1 MVKIRPI
8 LICCVVLLPL
18 IMAVPSFASVDTSGS
33 PEYQPVVLLS
43 AKQPDGA
50 GAGHPASDLGIRQ
63 VPEASEAKHAE
74 KAVPVIRQ
82 APDRESSAEA
92 GTARSESVPVIKNT
106 PPAGEAAQPEALVAA
121 PSPSE
126 AHPPDESVS
135 SRTPAPLGIPYESEA
150 HAVRA
155 IDRNIYLFSE
165 RMKQRFGMWLE
176 RSAKYVDIMKG
187 ILKEKSVPE
196 ELVFLPIVE
205 SGFNP
210 HAYSHARAVG
220 PWQFIEGTAKRYGLV
235 VDWWRD
241 ERKDPLKST
250 RAAALYL
257 RDLYKMFG
265 SWNLALAAYNA
276 GEGRIS
282 KALRRSDADSYWDL
296 LHTKQIRPE
305 TKEYVP
311 RYIAATMIAQ
321 EPEKFGFR
329 NLEYHEPMDYVEVTL
344 HHPVDLDIIAQCA
357 EVDVKE
363 IRDLNPE
370 LRRWSTPPNVSS
382 YTIRIPS
389 ESSEVFRENLEEIPV
404 KERFSYDK
412 YTVRKKENLKTVAKK
427 LNVPVST
434 IIALNNFSGLEAL
447 KAGDTIKVPPKDKF
461 HADLDDRMSAKKAQ
475 KVAAKKKRSS
485 KEPKTSKAGKKSK
498 GKKKVKTKK
507 A

>member
-8 LICCVVLLPL
+8 LICFVVLLPL
-18 IMAVPSFASVDTSGS
+18 LVAIPSFAADDEPASA
-33 PEYQPVVLLS
+33 EHQPVVLLS

-50 GAGHPASDLGIRQ
+50 AAGHTSPDLVIRQ
-63 VPEASEAKHAE
+63 APETSGAKQPE
-74 KAVPVIRQ
+74 QAVPVIRQ
-82 APDRESSAEA
+82 APDRESSAEGGA
-92 GTARSESVPVIKNT
+92 ARSESVPVIKSALPT
-106 PPAGEAAQPEALVAA
+106 PDTAQPEAQAA
-121 PSPSE
+121 VPLPSDVQT
-126 AHPPDESVS
+126 PDESVS
-135 SRTPAPLGIPYESEA
+135 SRNPAPLGIPYESEA

-257 RDLYKMFG
+257 RDLHKMFG

-282 KALRRSDADSYWDL
+282 KALRRSDSDTYWDL

-329 NLEYHEPMDYVEVTL
+329 NLEYHEPMDYEEVTL
-344 HHPVDLDIIAQCA
+344 HHPVDLDVIAKCA

-389 ESSEVFRENLEEIPV
+389 ESSDVFRENLDEIPL

-412 YTVRKKENLKTVAKK
+412 YTVKKKENLKTVAKK
-427 LNVPVST
+427 LNVPVGT
-434 IIALNNFSGLEAL
+434 IIALNNLSGLEGM

-461 HADLDDRMSAKKAQ
+461 HADLDDRMAAKKAKKVSAKK
-475 KVAAKKKRSS
+475 RST

-498 GKKKVKTKK
+498 AKKKVKTKK

>member
-8 LICCVVLLPL
+8 LTVFFSTLPL
-18 IMAVPSFASVDTSGS
+18 LMTVPSFAAQGTSTAA
-33 PEYQPVVLLS
+33 PEMNAPATVLI
-43 AKQPDGA
+43 AKQAEGTAPVQPAPD
-50 GAGHPASDLGIRQ
+50 L
-63 VPEASEAKHAE
+63 
-74 KAVPVIRQ
+74 VIRK
-82 APDRESSAEA
+82 APDREPSAEA
-92 GTARSESVPVIKNT
+92 GRPKSESGPVIKT
-106 PPAGEAAQPEALVAA
+106 APPVADVVQPESQPKATAEA
-121 PSPSE
+121 QSPAE
-126 AHPPDESVS
+126 AVSV
-135 SRTPAPLGIPYESEA
+135 RPPAPLGIPYESDA
-150 HAVRA
+150 HAVKA

-165 RMKQRFGMWLE
+165 RMKQRFSMWLE

-210 HAYSHARAVG
+210 QAYSHARAVG

-241 ERKDPLKST
+241 ERKDPMKST
-250 RAAALYL
+250 YAAASYL
-257 RDLYKMFG
+257 RDLHKMFG

-282 KALRRSDADSYWDL
+282 KALRRSDSDTYWDL

-329 NLEYHEPMDYVEVTL
+329 NLAYHEPMDYEEITL
-344 HHPVDLDIIAQCA
+344 HHPVDLDIIAKCA

-370 LRRWSTPPNVSS
+370 LRRWATPPNVSS

-389 ESSEVFRENLEEIPV
+389 ESSEIFRENLDQIPV
-404 KERFSYDK
+404 KERFSYDR
-412 YTVRKKENLKTVAKK
+412 YTVKKKDNLKTVAKK
-427 LNVPVST
+427 LNVPVGT
-434 IIALNNFSGLEAL
+434 LVALNNMNGVEGL
-447 KAGDTIKVPPKDKF
+447 KSGDTIKVPPKDKF
-461 HADLDDRMSAKKAQ
+461 HADLDDRMTAKKGK
-475 KVAAKKKRSS
+475 KVKVSSKKKGK
-485 KEPKTSKAGKKSK
+485 KEPKTSKAGKK
-498 GKKKVKTKK
+498 GKTKNKKVKTRK

>member
-1 MVKIRPI
+1 
-8 LICCVVLLPL
+8 
-18 IMAVPSFASVDTSGS
+18 
-33 PEYQPVVLLS
+33 
-43 AKQPDGA
+43 
-50 GAGHPASDLGIRQ
+50 
-63 VPEASEAKHAE
+63 
-74 KAVPVIRQ
+74 
-82 APDRESSAEA
+82 
-92 GTARSESVPVIKNT
+92 
-106 PPAGEAAQPEALVAA
+106 
-121 PSPSE
+121 
-126 AHPPDESVS
+126 
-135 SRTPAPLGIPYESEA
+135 
-150 HAVRA
+150 VRA

-165 RMKQRFGMWLE
+165 RMKQRFSMWLE
-176 RSAKYVDIMKG
+176 RSAKYVDVMKG
-187 ILKEKSVPE
+187 ILREKSVPE

-257 RDLYKMFG
+257 RDLHKMFG

-282 KALRRSDADSYWDL
+282 KALRRSDSDTYWDL

-329 NLEYHEPMDYVEVTL
+329 NLEYHEPMDYAEVTL
-344 HHPVDLDIIAQCA
+344 HHPVDLDVIAKCA

-389 ESSEVFRENLEEIPV
+389 ESSDIFRENLDEIPV
-404 KERFSYDK
+404 KERFSFDK
-412 YTVRKKENLKTVAKK
+412 YTVKKKENLKTVAKK
-427 LNVPVST
+427 LNVPVGT
-434 IIALNNFSGLEAL
+434 IIALNNLNGLEGL
-447 KAGDTIKVPPKDKF
+447 KAGDAIKVPPKDKF
-461 HADLDDRMSAKKAQ
+461 HADLDDRMAAKKAKKVSAKK
-475 KVAAKKKRSS
+475 RST
-485 KEPKTSKAGKKSK
+485 KEPKTSKAGKKFK
-498 GKKKVKTKK
+498 AKKKVKTKK

>member
-8 LICCVVLLPL
+8 LTFFVVLLPL
-18 IMAVPSFASVDTSGS
+18 LVAIPSFATIEKPSS
-33 PEYQPVVLLS
+33 PEHQPAVLLS
-43 AKQPDGA
+43 AKQPDGTAA
-50 GAGHPASDLGIRQ
+50 GNAAPDLVIRQ
-63 VPEASEAKHAE
+63 APETSGAMQTEE
-74 KAVPVIRQ
+74 PGPVIRQ
-82 APDRESSAEA
+82 APDRESSGE
-92 GTARSESVPVIKNT
+92 GSSARRESSLVIKNA
-106 PPAGEAAQPEALVAA
+106 PPAGDAVQPETQAA
-121 PSPSE
+121 ETSPSDGQ
-126 AHPPDESVS
+126 ASDESVS
-135 SRTPAPLGIPYESEA
+135 SRIPAPLGIPYESEA

-165 RMKQRFGMWLE
+165 RMKQRFSMWLE
-176 RSAKYVDIMKG
+176 RSAKYVDVMKG
-187 ILKEKSVPE
+187 ILREKSVPE

-241 ERKDPLKST
+241 ERQDPLKST

-257 RDLYKMFG
+257 RDLHKMFG

-282 KALRRSDADSYWDL
+282 KALRRSDSDTYWDL

-329 NLEYHEPMDYVEVTL
+329 NLEYHEPMDYAEVTL
-344 HHPVDLDIIAQCA
+344 HHPVDLDVIAKCA

-389 ESSEVFRENLEEIPV
+389 ESSDIFRENLDEIPV
-404 KERFSYDK
+404 KERFSFDK
-412 YTVRKKENLKTVAKK
+412 YTVKKKENLKTVAKK
-427 LNVPVST
+427 LNVPVGT
-434 IIALNNFSGLEAL
+434 IIALNNLNGLEGL
-447 KAGDTIKVPPKDKF
+447 KAGDAIKVPPKDKF
-461 HADLDDRMSAKKAQ
+461 HADLDDRMAAKKAKKVSAKK
-475 KVAAKKKRSS
+475 RST
-485 KEPKTSKAGKKSK
+485 KEPKTSKAGKKFK
-498 GKKKVKTKK
+498 AKKKVKTKK